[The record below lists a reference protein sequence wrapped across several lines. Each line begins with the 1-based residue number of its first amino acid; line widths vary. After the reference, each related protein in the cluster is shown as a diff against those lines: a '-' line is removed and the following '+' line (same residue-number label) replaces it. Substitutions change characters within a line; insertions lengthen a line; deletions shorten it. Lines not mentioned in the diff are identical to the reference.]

1 MDYHIKVWN
10 LETGE
15 EIASRQAHKLPV
27 HTVAVHPSKPL
38 VASSGWDG
46 WVHLWSLDGLRKLK
60 SVKAASSG
68 SRIIGLDFSPDGEL
82 LGLASSDGRAYLWSM
97 GDAPPQSLSGHRGE
111 LNLIRFHPT
120 GQSIITSSDD
130 KTVRMWDIQKRALRW
145 FGLVIVPGDGWIL
158 THRGWSNVNRAY
170 TSDNPSKTGW
180 GKSLQ
185 NAQHAD
191 VSEKTACAVDS
202 EGRLTVWDRDL
213 DRSSPG
219 ILTQSV
225 NAVQATSLGCFIR
238 GNGHSQFYD
247 RSGEKVVLPSSGVLR
262 AIGVS
267 ERRIFVATDRYI
279 TGFDAQNQIVERYI
293 AEPGIRAI
301 SLLEGWVLR
310 PDSWFLV
317 SDGGVELR
325 TTKKNGLEATLRLQQ
340 TPSSQRVKLNKDPPA
355 QLL

>member
-1 MDYHIKVWN
+1 
-10 LETGE
+10 
-15 EIASRQAHKLPV
+15 
-27 HTVAVHPSKPL
+27 
-38 VASSGWDG
+38 
-46 WVHLWSLDGLRKLK
+46 
-60 SVKAASSG
+60 
-68 SRIIGLDFSPDGEL
+68 
-82 LGLASSDGRAYLWSM
+82 
-97 GDAPPQSLSGHRGE
+97 
-111 LNLIRFHPT
+111 
-120 GQSIITSSDD
+120 
-130 KTVRMWDIQKRALRW
+130 MWDKRALRW

-225 NAVQATSLGCFIR
+225 NAVQATSKGCFIR

-247 RSGEKVVLPSSGVLR
+247 RAGEKVVLPSWR

-267 ERRIFVATDRYI
+267 DGAYLWQPIAI
-279 TGFDAQNQIVERYI
+279 LNQIVERYRV
-293 AEPGIRAI
+293 GDQ
-301 SLLEGWVLR
+301 SSR
-310 PDSWFLV
+310 P
-317 SDGGVELR
+317 R
-325 TTKKNGLEATLRLQQ
+325 QRLQMVASIRTRRPRSDVETSTNPQ
-340 TPSSQRVKLNKDPPA
+340 FSSE
-355 QLL
+355 